1 MGRDAERALAEALT
15 GSPWQA
21 WAQLLLGIARL
32 LAGDP
37 DAADHHLADAAEVGE
52 DAGIDA
58 AVVALAE
65 RSLLAMTW
73 GSGSRPR
80 PWPSGP
86 LPAPA
91 APGWSSTQ
99 AARCCT
105 RRPPGWPSTAA
116 TSPGPGTTS
125 PAPSVSAPA

>member
-37 DAADHHLADAAEVGE
+37 DAADHHLADAAEVGRTP
-52 DAGIDA
+52 A
-58 AVVALAE
+58 
-65 RSLLAMTW
+65 ST
-73 GSGSRPR
+73 RPWS

-86 LPAPA
+86 
-91 APGWSSTQ
+91 
-99 AARCCT
+99 C
-105 RRPPGWPSTAA
+105 WP
-116 TSPGPGTTS
+116 
-125 PAPSVSAPA
+125 